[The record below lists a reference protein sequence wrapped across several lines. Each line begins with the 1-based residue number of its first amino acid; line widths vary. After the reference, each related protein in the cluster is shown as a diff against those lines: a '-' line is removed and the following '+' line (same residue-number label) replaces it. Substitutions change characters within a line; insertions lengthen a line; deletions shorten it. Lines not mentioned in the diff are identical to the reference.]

1 MRALITAAANMTGR
15 IVAAIIGGFMTVV
28 TIGAVV
34 TAGIV
39 VTAGPTNGLSSS
51 AAGSVNVG
59 PPPPPVEIIWS
70 MEGDDPRRDP
80 KKILNCYMLCV
91 ICVINHF

>member
-39 VTAGPTNGLSSS
+39 VTAGTTNGLSSLIIGGVTGGI
-51 AAGSVNVG
+51 AVTAGHGRHGHG
-59 PPPPPVEIIWS
+59 PSPTTTKHVS
-70 MEGDDPRRDP
+70 
-80 KKILNCYMLCV
+80 
-91 ICVINHF
+91 

>member
-51 AAGSVNVG
+51 AARSGPAIVG
-59 PPPPPVEIIWS
+59 PPPPPPPVEIIWS

-80 KKILNCYMLCV
+80 KKILNCYMLYV
-91 ICVINHF
+91 

>member
-34 TAGIV
+34 MAGIV
-39 VTAGPTNGLSSS
+39 VTAGPTNELQGLTKR
-51 AAGSVNVG
+51 
-59 PPPPPVEIIWS
+59 
-70 MEGDDPRRDP
+70 M
-80 KKILNCYMLCV
+80 KKVTPLFDTKIRLNCYFLP
-91 ICVINHF
+91 IN

>member
-39 VTAGPTNGLSSS
+39 VTAGPTNGLSSR
-51 AAGSVNVG
+51 AARSGPAIVG

-80 KKILNCYMLCV
+80 ISAKSLKNGEP
-91 ICVINHF
+91 